1 MLGGDDDVDATGI
14 TDSAALQ
21 AFGGAGGDEMDGGP
35 NGDTINGEDGDDALW
50 GYEGNDVLD
59 GGGANDYLRDGPGND
74 TLTGGTGDDT
84 MVAGPGAD
92 SFTGGDGA
100 DGADYRDRSAS
111 VTITLLG
118 GVADDGE
125 AGEGDFIAADVESAF
140 GGSGNDT
147 IRGND
152 LGGYLIGGSGNDTIT
167 AGKAEDRVEG
177 NEGDDVI
184 DTRDGR
190 YDSIDCGPGNDTL
203 FADPGDGAVNCEI
216 APDPDGDGSLAPA
229 DCAPT
234 DPAIHPGAGEI
245 VGNTVDEDC
254 AAGPL
259 YLRVIAPVSFRT
271 KSPQEPGERP
281 LRPAH
286 RLRGPRRRQGRGP
299 LHGRQEEGLPVL
311 EEDRHRQG
319 RQADGG
325 RRQAAQEALPRQGR
339 GARPAGAAHERD
351 RPRAALHG
359 RAQGRGQERTAVPE
373 RGRDEAHQVHL
384 GRTRS
389 RSAPPSSRRR
399 RRRC

>member
-1 MLGGDDDVDATGI
+1 M
-14 TDSAALQ
+14 
-21 AFGGAGGDEMDGGP
+21 
-35 NGDTINGEDGDDALW
+35 
-50 GYEGNDVLD
+50 
-59 GGGANDYLRDGPGND
+59 
-74 TLTGGTGDDT
+74 
-84 MVAGPGAD
+84 
-92 SFTGGDGA
+92 
-100 DGADYRDRSAS
+100 
-111 VTITLLG
+111 TITLLG

-203 FADPGDGAVNCEI
+203 FADPGDGAENCEI

-229 DCAPT
+229 DCAPAN
-234 DPAIHPGAGEI
+234 PAIHPGAGEI

-254 AAGPL
+254 AGGPL

-271 KSPQEPGERP
+271 KSRKS
-281 LRPAH
+281 PASARFD
-286 RLRGPRRRQGRGP
+286 RLIVSEVRAGDKVEVRCT
-299 LHGRQEEGLPVL
+299 
-311 EEDRHRQG
+311 
-319 RQADGG
+319 GG
-325 RRQAAQEALPRQGR
+325 KKKGCPFSKKTVTGKAGKRTVDVGKLLKKRYLAK
-339 GARPAGAAHERD
+339 GAVRRPAGAAHERD

-373 RGRDEAHQVHL
+373 RGRDEADEV
-384 GRTRS
+384 RVARS
-389 RSAPPSSRRR
+389 RSAPRSSRRR